1 MQKQL
6 RGGEVAPSA
15 QVLRPLDIC
24 RQKMNFSL
32 SLIPNTKVTSEE
44 LMDVNVKC
52 KALNL
57 QEKNGRKP
65 CGLKGRQKILRLDTK
80 DKIPKSKICKQNL
93 SVSVQS
99 LSRVRLLATPWTA
112 KHQASLSIT
121 NSRSSLKLM
130 SIKSVMPSNY
140 LILCRPLLLPPSVFP
155 GIRVFSSESVLPIR
169 WPKYWS
175 FTSASILPTNIQD

>member
-80 DKIPKSKICKQNL
+80 DKIPKSKMISHIYSIYMQINIE
-93 SVSVQS
+93 
-99 LSRVRLLATPWTA
+99 TDTWT
-112 KHQASLSIT
+112 L
-121 NSRSSLKLM
+121 
-130 SIKSVMPSNY
+130 
-140 LILCRPLLLPPSVFP
+140 
-155 GIRVFSSESVLPIR
+155 
-169 WPKYWS
+169 
-175 FTSASILPTNIQD
+175 